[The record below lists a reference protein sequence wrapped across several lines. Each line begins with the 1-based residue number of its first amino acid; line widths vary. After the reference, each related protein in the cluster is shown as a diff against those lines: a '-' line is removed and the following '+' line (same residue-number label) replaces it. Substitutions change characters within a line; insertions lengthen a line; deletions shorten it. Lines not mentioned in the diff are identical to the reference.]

1 MDCYRVMVTVLH
13 QPSMFDTAD
22 APELT
27 ALAGRVRRTELTD
40 GAWVDHLPGWLEGRT
55 RCSTYC

>member
-1 MDCYRVMVTVLH
+1 MYCYCVSVTVWH

-27 ALAGRVRRTELTD
+27 ALEGRVRRTELTD
-40 GAWVDHLPGWLEGRT
+40 GAWVDHLPGWLAGSDRLLDG
-55 RCSTYC
+55 Y